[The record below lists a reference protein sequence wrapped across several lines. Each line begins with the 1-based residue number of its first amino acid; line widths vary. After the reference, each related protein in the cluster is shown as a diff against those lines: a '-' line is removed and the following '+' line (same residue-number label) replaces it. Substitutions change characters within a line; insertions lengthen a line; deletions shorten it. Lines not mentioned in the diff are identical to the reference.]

1 MLRNGEIGGGE
12 TEGHD
17 VFMGKYDG
25 NELKMIGQDAK
36 TSVGTFKFGALKYY
50 MYQYNSE
57 KKEFG
62 FYYLTDDNDGYAWDP
77 VMTKVSNNT
86 SSVNSI
92 SGAFPSVEKLANPL
106 PASLSAQ

>member
-1 MLRNGEIGGGE
+1 M
-12 TEGHD
+12 
-17 VFMGKYDG
+17 
-25 NELKMIGQDAK
+25 
-36 TSVGTFKFGALKYY
+36 VGTFKFGAMKYFK
-50 MYQYNSE
+50 YQYILE

-62 FYYLTDDNDGYAWDP
+62 CYYLSDDYDGYAWDP